1 MKYKGGRFRRSGE
14 GGLEGGRVGEFKGV
28 GGGGGGGGVAG
39 VGEGV
44 ARVRGRERVMKKIR
58 VDEERA

>member
-28 GGGGGGGGVAG
+28 GGGGGGGGG
-39 VGEGV
+39 GSC
-44 ARVRGRERVMKKIR
+44 RSWRGSCTS
-58 VDEERA
+58 